1 VKMAADGDLKLG
13 ESKGG
18 LKKIILLAVAV
29 VVVLVLG
36 AGAYFYFL
44 GSESTQSSSS
54 ENMPVAENSGETA
67 KPSGPEGNALYVAMP
82 RPFVFNV
89 PGSARDRLVQIKVQ
103 LLVRGSNN
111 ETVALRHIPLIEA
124 SLLTAFSSANADEL
138 VSTTG
143 KDALKN
149 KALSDLQQA
158 LLEVVGS
165 VVVEEVLFTSFVM
178 Q

>member
-1 VKMAADGDLKLG
+1 M
-13 ESKGG
+13 
-18 LKKIILLAVAV
+18 
-29 VVVLVLG
+29 
-36 AGAYFYFL
+36 
-44 GSESTQSSSS
+44 
-54 ENMPVAENSGETA
+54 
-67 KPSGPEGNALYVAMP
+67 
-82 RPFVFNV
+82 
-89 PGSARDRLVQIKVQ
+89 Q

-124 SLLTAFSSANADEL
+124 SLVASFASANADEL
-138 VSTTG
+138 VTTTG

-158 LLEVVGS
+158 LLEVAGS

>member
-1 VKMAADGDLKLG
+1 MAADGDLKLT
-13 ESKGG
+13 ESKWG
-18 LKKIILLAVAV
+18 LKKIIILASAV
-29 VVVLVLG
+29 VVVLIVA

-44 GSESTQSSSS
+44 GGKSSESADGIEAAANQ
-54 ENMPVAENSGETA
+54 ASGENRPT
-67 KPSGPEGNALYVAMP
+67 GPEGNALYVAMP

-111 ETVALRHIPLIEA
+111 ETVAQRHIPLIEA
-124 SLLTAFSSANADEL
+124 SLLESFASADEM
-138 VSTTG
+138 VTTTG

-158 LLEVVGS
+158 LLEVAGT

>member
-1 VKMAADGDLKLG
+1 
-13 ESKGG
+13 
-18 LKKIILLAVAV
+18 KKIILLVMAV
-29 VVVLVLG
+29 VVVLILA
-36 AGAYFYFL
+36 AGVYFYFL
-44 GSESTQSSSS
+44 GSESAPSAASD
-54 ENMPVAENSGETA
+54 ETA
-67 KPSGPEGNALYVAMP
+67 VSQSAADTGKPSGPEGNALYVAMP

-124 SLLTAFSSANADEL
+124 SLTASFASANADEL
-138 VSTTG
+138 VTTTG

-158 LLEVVGS
+158 LLEVAGS

-178 Q
+178 

>member
-1 VKMAADGDLKLG
+1 MAADGDLKLG
-13 ESKGG
+13 EGKGG
-18 LKKIILLAVAV
+18 KKKIILLATAV
-29 VVVLVLG
+29 LVVLLLA

-44 GSESTQSSSS
+44 GSESSDPASNVEVVDSQ
-54 ENMPVAENSGETA
+54 AAGET
-67 KPSGPEGNALYVAMP
+67 GPRAAEGNALYVAMP
-82 RPFVFNV
+82 RPFVFNI

-111 ETVALRHIPLIEA
+111 ETLALRHIPLIEA
-124 SLLTAFSSANADEL
+124 SLLAAFSSANADEL
-138 VSTTG
+138 VTTTG

-158 LLEVVGS
+158 LLEVAGA

>member
-1 VKMAADGDLKLG
+1 MAADGDLKLAEG
-13 ESKGG
+13 KSG
-18 LKKIILLAVAV
+18 LKKIIMLGGAV
-29 VVVLVLG
+29 VVVLVLA

-44 GSESTQSSSS
+44 GAKSSGTTAGSS
-54 ENMPVAENSGETA
+54 EAAQASDGN

-82 RPFVFNV
+82 RPFVFNI
-89 PGSARDRLVQIKVQ
+89 PGSSRDRLVQIKVQ

-111 ETVALRHIPLIEA
+111 ETIAQRHIPLIEA
-124 SLLTAFSSANADEL
+124 SLLEAFSSANADEL
-138 VSTTG
+138 ITTTG

-158 LLEVVGS
+158 LLEVAGS

>member
-1 VKMAADGDLKLG
+1 MAADGDLKIG
-13 ESKGG
+13 EGKRG
-18 LKKIILLAVAV
+18 LKKIIVLAVVGV
-29 VVVLVLG
+29 VALVLAVG
-36 AGAYFYFL
+36 GYFYFL
-44 GSESTQSSSS
+44 GANSKDATNNV
-54 ENMPVAENSGETA
+54 ENTVNNAEGVVRT
-67 KPSGPEGNALYVAMP
+67 SGPEGEAQYVALP
-82 RPFVFNV
+82 RPFIFNV
-89 PGSARDRLVQIKVQ
+89 PGASRDRLVQIKVQ

-111 ETVALRHIPLIEA
+111 ETLAMRHIPLIEA

-138 VSTTG
+138 VTTTG

-158 LLEVVGS
+158 LLEVAGS

>member
-1 VKMAADGDLKLG
+1 MAADGDLKLG
-13 ESKGG
+13 EGKRG
-18 LKKIILLAVAV
+18 LKKIIVLAVVGV
-29 VVVLVLG
+29 VALVL
-36 AGAYFYFL
+36 AVGAYFYFM
-44 GSESTQSSSS
+44 GANSEDATTNV
-54 ENMPVAENSGETA
+54 ENTVNNAEGGA
-67 KPSGPEGNALYVAMP
+67 RPSGPEGDALYVALP
-82 RPFVFNV
+82 RPFIFNV
-89 PGSARDRLVQIKVQ
+89 PGASRDRLVQIKVQ

-111 ETVALRHIPLIEA
+111 ETLAMRHIPLIEA

-138 VSTTG
+138 VTTTG

-158 LLEVVGS
+158 LLEVAGS

>member
-1 VKMAADGDLKLG
+1 MAADGDLKLG
-13 ESKGG
+13 EGKGG
-18 LKKIILLAVAV
+18 LKKIIMLATV
-29 VVVLVLG
+29 VIVVLVLA

-44 GSESTQSSSS
+44 GSESAEPAGSIETSADPASGQSR
-54 ENMPVAENSGETA
+54 PA
-67 KPSGPEGNALYVAMP
+67 GPEGNALYVAMP

-111 ETVALRHIPLIEA
+111 ETLALRHIPLIEA

-138 VSTTG
+138 ITTTG

-158 LLEVVGS
+158 LLEVAGS

>member
-1 VKMAADGDLKLG
+1 MAADGDLKLT
-13 ESKGG
+13 ESKWG
-18 LKKIILLAVAV
+18 LKKIIILASAV
-29 VVVLVLG
+29 VVVLIVA

-44 GSESTQSSSS
+44 GGKSSESADGIEAAANQ
-54 ENMPVAENSGETA
+54 ASGESS
-67 KPSGPEGNALYVAMP
+67 PSGPEGNALYVAMP

-124 SLLTAFSSANADEL
+124 SLLESFSSASADEL
-138 VSTTG
+138 VTTTG

-158 LLEVVGS
+158 LLEVAGT

>member
-1 VKMAADGDLKLG
+1 MAADGDLKLAEG
-13 ESKGG
+13 KSG
-18 LKKIILLAVAV
+18 LKKIIMLGGAV
-29 VVVLVLG
+29 VVVLVLA

-44 GSESTQSSSS
+44 GAKSSGTTAGND
-54 ENMPVAENSGETA
+54 EAAVAQASDGN

-82 RPFVFNV
+82 RPFVFNI

-124 SLLTAFSSANADEL
+124 SLLEAFSSANADEL
-138 VSTTG
+138 ITTTG

-158 LLEVVGS
+158 LLEVAGS

>member
-1 VKMAADGDLKLG
+1 MAADGDLKIG
-13 ESKGG
+13 EGKRG
-18 LKKIILLAVAV
+18 LKKIIVLAVVGV
-29 VVVLVLG
+29 VALVLAVG
-36 AGAYFYFL
+36 GYFYFL
-44 GSESTQSSSS
+44 GANSKDATNNV
-54 ENMPVAENSGETA
+54 ENTVNNAEVVRT
-67 KPSGPEGNALYVAMP
+67 SGPEGEAQYVALP
-82 RPFVFNV
+82 RPFIFNV
-89 PGSARDRLVQIKVQ
+89 PGASRDRLVQIKVQ

-111 ETVALRHIPLIEA
+111 ETLAMRHIPLIEA

-138 VSTTG
+138 VTTTG

-158 LLEVVGS
+158 LLEVAGS

>member
-1 VKMAADGDLKLG
+1 MAADGDLKLG
-13 ESKGG
+13 EGKGG
-18 LKKIILLAVAV
+18 KKKIILLATAV
-29 VVVLVLG
+29 LVVLVLA

-44 GSESTQSSSS
+44 GSESSDPASNV
-54 ENMPVAENSGETA
+54 EVADSQAAGE
-67 KPSGPEGNALYVAMP
+67 SGPRPAEGNALYVAMP
-82 RPFVFNV
+82 RPFVFNI

-111 ETVALRHIPLIEA
+111 ETLALRHIPLIEA
-124 SLLTAFSSANADEL
+124 SLLAAFSSANADEL
-138 VSTTG
+138 VTTTG

-158 LLEVVGS
+158 LLEVAGS

>member
-1 VKMAADGDLKLG
+1 MAADGDLKLSEG
-13 ESKGG
+13 KGG
-18 LKKIILLAVAV
+18 IKKIMLLVIA
-29 VVVLVLG
+29 VLVLLVLA

-44 GSESTQSSSS
+44 GSESLQSAAGDDVSAMQGSD
-54 ENMPVAENSGETA
+54 GGGQ
-67 KPSGPEGNALYVAMP
+67 PSGPEGNALYVAMP

-89 PGSARDRLVQIKVQ
+89 PGAARDRLVQIKVQ

-111 ETVALRHIPLIEA
+111 ETIALRHIPLIEA
-124 SLLTAFSSANADEL
+124 SLVAAFASANADEL
-138 VSTTG
+138 ITTTG

-158 LLEVVGS
+158 LLEVAGS

>member
-1 VKMAADGDLKLG
+1 VENTVNNA
-13 ESKGG
+13 EGG
-18 LKKIILLAVAV
+18 VR
-29 VVVLVLG
+29 
-36 AGAYFYFL
+36 
-44 GSESTQSSSS
+44 T
-54 ENMPVAENSGETA
+54 
-67 KPSGPEGNALYVAMP
+67 SGPEGEAQYVALP
-82 RPFVFNV
+82 RPFIFNV
-89 PGSARDRLVQIKVQ
+89 PGASRDRLVQIKVQ

-111 ETVALRHIPLIEA
+111 ETLAMRHIPLIEA

-138 VSTTG
+138 VTTTG

-158 LLEVVGS
+158 LLEVAGS

>member
-1 VKMAADGDLKLG
+1 MAADGDLKLG
-13 ESKGG
+13 EGKSG
-18 LKKIILLAVAV
+18 LKKILLLAGVGLL
-29 VVVLVLG
+29 VLVLG
-36 AGAYFYFL
+36 AGAFFYFL
-44 GSESTQSSSS
+44 GADSQPTGMEPASTG
-54 ENMPVAENSGETA
+54 AATAGDNSR
-67 KPSGPEGNALYVAMP
+67 PSGPEGNALYVALP

-103 LLVRGSNN
+103 LLVRGRNN
-111 ETVALRHIPLIEA
+111 ETIALRHIPLIEA
-124 SLLTAFSSANADEL
+124 SLLSSFSSANADEL
-138 VSTTG
+138 ITTTG

-158 LLEVVGS
+158 LLEVAGS

>member
-1 VKMAADGDLKLG
+1 MAADGDLKLG
-13 ESKGG
+13 EGKGG
-18 LKKIILLAVAV
+18 LKKIILLGSAVL
-29 VVVLVLG
+29 LVLLLA

-44 GSESTQSSSS
+44 GSESAEQAANAETS
-54 ENMPVAENSGETA
+54 ESQASGENRPA
-67 KPSGPEGNALYVAMP
+67 GPEGNALYVALP
-82 RPFVFNV
+82 RPFIFNV

-111 ETVALRHIPLIEA
+111 ETLALRHIPLIEA
-124 SLLTAFSSANADEL
+124 SLLAAFSSANADEL
-138 VSTTG
+138 VTTTG

-158 LLEVVGS
+158 LLEVAGS

>member
-1 VKMAADGDLKLG
+1 MAADGDLKLA

-18 LKKIILLAVAV
+18 LKKIIMLAGALI
-29 VVVLVLG
+29 VVLVLG

-44 GSESTQSSSS
+44 GSNSAEPATDAQAAVSQ
-54 ENMPVAENSGETA
+54 NADGNPVGT
-67 KPSGPEGNALYVAMP
+67 PEGNALYVAMP

-111 ETVALRHIPLIEA
+111 ETIALRHIPLIEA
-124 SLLTAFSSANADEL
+124 SLLAAFSSANADEL
-138 VSTTG
+138 VTTTG

-158 LLEVVGS
+158 LLEVAGS